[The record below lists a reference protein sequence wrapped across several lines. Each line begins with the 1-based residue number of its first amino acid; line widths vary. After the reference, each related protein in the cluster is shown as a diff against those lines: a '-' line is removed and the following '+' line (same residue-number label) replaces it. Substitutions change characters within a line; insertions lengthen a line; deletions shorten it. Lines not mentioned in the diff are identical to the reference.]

1 MSAMPDTPDLDK
13 PTPDAS
19 FLSVPNGERAN
30 AETRLGRRPGYLTPI
45 HAFYVRNHSPSP
57 VIDAR
62 TWRLRLEGDGLAR
75 EVCLSLTDLAAFA
88 PTTRIRAIEC
98 AGNARTFFE
107 RDYGRQAGNAQW
119 QRGAIGV
126 AEWTGVRLADVLA
139 WAGVREDAVDVLP
152 EGLDAGRFGR
162 PLPIAKAL
170 AEDTLIALSMNG
182 EPLPID
188 HGAPARLIVSG
199 WLGAASVKW
208 LGRIEVARRRLY
220 THWNTRD
227 YTLAGPDYPAQAPA
241 DGIPVTVMPVMSF
254 IDLDWPG
261 HMSAGTTRLHGR
273 AFSGEGR
280 VARVDVSID
289 DGPWQAAEL
298 GDINQPAAW
307 VCWSLVWQATPGT
320 HEIRV
325 RATDEQGHCQPE
337 SVPWNDHG
345 VLYNAILA
353 HPVAVV

>member
-1 MSAMPDTPDLDK
+1 MPDTPDLDK

-19 FLSVPNGERAN
+19 FLSVPNGKRAN
-30 AETRLGRRPGYLTPI
+30 AETRLGQLAGYLTPI
-45 HAFYVRNHSPSP
+45 HAFYVRNHSPTP
-57 VIDAR
+57 IIDAG
-62 TWRLRLEGDGLAR
+62 TWRLRLEGDGLTR
-75 EVCLSLTDLAAFA
+75 EVSLGLADLAAL
-88 PTTRIRAIEC
+88 PRITRIRAIEC

-139 WAGVREDAVDVLP
+139 LAGVREDAVDVLP
-152 EGLDAGRFGR
+152 EGMDADRFSR
-162 PLPIAKAL
+162 PLPIEKAL
-170 AEDTLIALSMNG
+170 ADDTLIALSMNG
-182 EPLPID
+182 EPLPAD
-188 HGAPARLIVSG
+188 HGAPARLVVSG

-208 LGRIEVARRRLY
+208 LGRIEVARRQLY
-220 THWNTRD
+220 THWNTQD
-227 YTLAGPDYPAQAPA
+227 YTLAGPDYPAQTPA

-261 HMSAGTTRLHGR
+261 RMPAGATRLHGR

-307 VCWSLVWQATPGT
+307 VCWSLAWQATPGD
-320 HEIRV
+320 HVVRV
-325 RATDEQGHCQPE
+325 RATDVDGNRQPK
-337 SVPWNDHG
+337 SVPWNNHG
-345 VLYNAILA
+345 VLYNAVLA

>member
-1 MSAMPDTPDLDK
+1 MPDTPDLDK
-13 PTPDAS
+13 KTPGTA
-19 FLSVPNGERAN
+19 FLSVPGGERAN
-30 AETRLGRRPGYLTPI
+30 AETRLSRLSGYLTPI
-45 HAFYVRNHSPSP
+45 DAFYVRNHSPTP
-57 VIDAR
+57 TIDAAS
-62 TWRLRLEGDGLAR
+62 WRLRLEGDGLERA
-75 EVCLSLTDLAAFA
+75 VTLSLGDLQTL
-88 PTTRIRAIEC
+88 PRTTRIRAIEC

-107 RDYGRQAGNAQW
+107 RDYGRLAGNAQW

-139 WAGVREDAVDVLP
+139 VAGLRSDAVDVLP
-152 EGLDAGRFGR
+152 EGLDADRFSR
-162 PLPIAKAL
+162 PLPVDKAL
-170 AEDTLIALSMNG
+170 ADDTLIALSMNG
-182 EPLPID
+182 EPLPAD
-188 HGAPARLIVSG
+188 HGFPARLVVGG

-254 IDLDWPG
+254 IELDWPARLP
-261 HMSAGTTRLHGR
+261 AGPTRLHGR

-280 VARVDVSID
+280 VVQVAVSID
-289 DGPWQAAEL
+289 DGPWQDATL

-307 VCWSLVWQATPGT
+307 VCWSLPWQPEPG
-320 HEIRV
+320 HHNIRV
-325 RATDEQGHCQPE
+325 RATDEKGQTQPD

-345 VLYNAILA
+345 VLYNAVLA
-353 HPVAVV
+353 HPVEVV